1 MASINNNCWIDFQL
15 IAIIYYMNTI
25 ITLTTIQLVAIALGA
40 AGALIIDLFF
50 ITSLSHSKL
59 RPHEILMVRR
69 LSLLSIVSACFA
81 IFIQTL
87 ILFSIQASI
96 LENFISFSFIT
107 IVFTI
112 AALICSITLRK
123 IHIPALLRH
132 QKDHAHLSDHHLHHG
147 EEIVLISTISTVSW
161 IIVLIVY
168 AVAQDG
174 NYSGPYPFIIGYI
187 IFVVIMSVLTKMIKR
202 HLLDS
207 RKHKKN

>member
-1 MASINNNCWIDFQL
+1 
-15 IAIIYYMNTI
+15 MNTI
-25 ITLTTIQLVAIALGA
+25 ITLTTLQLVAISLGA

-50 ITSLSHSKL
+50 ISSLSHSKL
-59 RPHEILMVRR
+59 RPKEILMVRR

-81 IFIQTL
+81 IFIQSI
-87 ILFSIQASI
+87 ILFSIQNSI
-96 LENFISFSFIT
+96 LDNFISFSFIT

-132 QKDHAHLSDHHLHHG
+132 QNDHVHLSNHHLHHG

-161 IIVLIVY
+161 IIVLVIY
-168 AVAQDG
+168 AIAQDG
-174 NYSGPYPFIIGYI
+174 NYTGPYPFIIGYI
-187 IFVVIMSVLTKMIKR
+187 IFVVVMAVLTRMIKR

-207 RKHKKN
+207 RKHKKS